1 LSAVVGTG
9 TEAAASAGTP
19 GAVSSERAVLPR
31 LELRVE
37 RLRLRFRFT
46 LAFHAREVRFEV
58 ARGEGAFER
67 VFPETFSFHAT
78 RHDPTELFLQLE
90 DLLTKPKLLGEKGSA
105 RDARGLLTRMLS
117 QAPRYLD
124 GLCEYLD
131 AENRL
136 SPEARLRFH
145 QDVAL
150 LSQIFLRFI
159 ETRDLEGGRQL
170 RVAGYSLRRRIYES
184 LRVLLDERVDPD
196 YLKAYIEGRVNLV
209 DPSDDSTESGFFQ
222 VLESGE
228 SEAANRMIV
237 RMAERAFYMW
247 LEAVCL
253 DEENEAF
260 EKEDSP
266 FEDRESEVLRAITVP
281 GVSHV
286 TRSSDL
292 IPFLRRENK
301 NAKRLMGKLERWFL
315 RIYDIRHSSAIIN
328 HAALLDSGRA
338 QTERA
343 LSWHTPRNH
352 VLALLFLLTPFIG
365 GVFFYDAAPQLI
377 DFLCSAEVLFVNAST
392 VWFLLYQFCWKRNLS
407 FFHASVPRIGAGII
421 VGYLPV
427 FLIDEVWDL
436 ASQPNLA
443 LDAVAMLL
451 GLVTLLYIYVEVARR
466 IPDTAV
472 AFARA
477 RSIFLLG
484 VFEAFGA
491 GIVMTSLVGPFM
503 VVRNWSPE
511 SGEVTVEAL
520 RSTMPPMVGQLPH
533 VVGMPSLWVFPSA
546 LLLMIFLSF
555 FIGIFLQLMWE
566 ELPIT
571 EPL

>member
-1 LSAVVGTG
+1 MSAAGG
-9 TEAAASAGTP
+9 SAGSDEIAASKGPT
-19 GAVSSERAVLPR
+19 LPR

-46 LAFHAREVRFEV
+46 FAFHAREVRFEV
-58 ARGEGAFER
+58 ARGDAEYER
-67 VFPETFSFHAT
+67 IFPETFSFHAT
-78 RHDPTELFLQLE
+78 RNDPTELFLQLE
-90 DLLTKPKLLGEKGSA
+90 DLLTKPKLLAEKGSA
-105 RDARGLLTRMLS
+105 RDARGLITRMLS

-124 GLCEYLD
+124 DLCEYLD
-131 AENRL
+131 SKQRL
-136 SPEARLRFH
+136 SPEARVRFH
-145 QDVAL
+145 QDVAM
-150 LSQIFLRFI
+150 LSQVLLRFI
-159 ETRDLEGGRQL
+159 ETRELEGGRQVRL
-170 RVAGYSLRRRIYES
+170 AGYSLRRRIYES
-184 LRVLLDERVDPD
+184 LRVLLDERVDPE
-196 YLKAYIEGRVNLV
+196 YLKSYVAGEVNLV

-237 RMAERAFYMW
+237 RMAERAFYLW
-247 LEAVCL
+247 LEGVCL

-266 FEDRESEVLRAITVP
+266 FADREAEVLRAISVP
-281 GVSHV
+281 GVDHV

-292 IPFLRRENK
+292 IPFLRRQNK

-328 HAALLDSGRA
+328 HAALLDSDRA
-338 QTERA
+338 QTDRA

-352 VLALLFLLTPFIG
+352 SLALAFLLAPFLAG
-365 GVFFYDAAPQLI
+365 AFFYESAPRLI
-377 DFLCSAEVLFVNAST
+377 DFLCAAEVLFVNVSAA
-392 VWFLLYQFCWKRNLS
+392 WFLLYQFCWKRDLS

-443 LDAVAMLL
+443 LDAVALLL

-466 IPDTAV
+466 IADTSV

-477 RSIFLLG
+477 RAIFLLG

-491 GIVMTSLVGPFM
+491 GVVMTSLVGPFM
-503 VVRNWSPE
+503 VVRNWSPA

-520 RSTMPPMVGQLPH
+520 RETMPPMLGQLPH
-533 VVGMPSLWVFPSA
+533 VVGLPSLWVFPSA